1 MSVMQQD
8 PIDYEAIERRVV
20 IRMQRRYR
28 FFYHSAI
35 FFLGIPVIGAW
46 GSPEIFLGWVGGWI
60 FHFMW
65 MQYQNNIEKAIEHE
79 IEYERDKVIK
89 RKREYAE
96 IYERYQNGDFQDDY
110 EERPEWLS
118 DDGEIRGY
126 DYEEDY

>member
-1 MSVMQQD
+1 MQQD
-8 PIDYEAIERRVV
+8 PIDYEAIQHRVV

-35 FFLGIPVIGAW
+35 FVIGIPVIGAW
-46 GSPEIFLGWVGGWI
+46 GSPEIFMVWVGIWI
-60 FHFMW
+60 FHFLW
-65 MQYQNNIEKAIEHE
+65 MQYQNNLEKAIEHE
-79 IEYERDKVIK
+79 IEQERDKIIK

-96 IYERYQNGDFQDDY
+96 IYEHYQNGDFQEEY
-110 EERPEWLS
+110 EGRPEWLS